1 MTDTFSQT
9 YNRDDIRRVHASF
22 AADYKIVA
30 EWTELHDTAFVS
42 RTVEQI
48 KALAADQYLSEV
60 HLQLRSAT
68 AVIRQAVVY
77 RVSTNAS
84 SWSSDRPGDLYWETR
99 EGDRLHLIV
108 YFSQKWR
115 DLPAQK
121 KEAFAAVHMPDWGTS
136 DFDGNYGT
144 MTQNVDRRYASRAYG
159 LERTRYS
166 E

>member
-1 MTDTFSQT
+1 MTETFTQT

-30 EWTELHDTAFVS
+30 EWTELHDSVFVAQ
-42 RTVEQI
+42 TIEQI
-48 KALAADQYLSEV
+48 KALATEQYLSEV
-60 HLQLRSAT
+60 HLQLKSST
-68 AVIRQAVVY
+68 GVIREAAVY
-77 RVSTNAS
+77 RVSTSAS
-84 SWSSDRPGDLYWETR
+84 SWSSDRPGDLYWDAHS
-99 EGDRLHLIV
+99 GDRLYLIV

-115 DLPAQK
+115 DLSSQK
-121 KEAFAAVHMPDWGTS
+121 KQAFAAIHMPDWRTS

-166 E
+166 A